1 MNFVSLLDSVF
12 DNLPDMLIY
21 NDSFNEIKHQ
31 VLDVFNGLNESE
43 KNNFSF
49 RVREDMVGDIVLDD
63 FENNVHVV
71 DENFSELCGIEFGN
85 EKLFFSVML
94 EDDNFKVSFMCSF
107 KGKHYKDISISLSI
121 DSQETS
127 WDILSVVKDE
137 NEFYYDYKHEF
148 FSLTNDK
155 KLVVSD
161 NVDEKEDL
169 DFSNFFGVSVEESRN
184 LRLNFASNRDYINRM
199 LANKDMKFFDQKYC
213 EDFVVFD
220 GPINANELGSL
231 FLGEELINVDG
242 ESKSRLDSIVSNI
255 VSHVGVDGE
264 LVVSHNLVMNVQ
276 AFVYLDYNVL
286 SSNGF
291 IVKNVDGVYTLFN
304 LNVND
309 QGVIVIPS
317 SISKDNLLSLY
328 NSSGNSEHTRELDE
342 FFGIVNV
349 KKLSQ

>member
-31 VLDVFNGLNESE
+31 VLDVFNGLDESE

-71 DENFSELCGIEFGN
+71 NENFSELCGIEFGN

-161 NVDEKEDL
+161 NVDEKENL
-169 DFSNFFGVSVEESRN
+169 DFSNFF
-184 LRLNFASNRDYINRM
+184 
-199 LANKDMKFFDQKYC
+199 
-213 EDFVVFD
+213 
-220 GPINANELGSL
+220 
-231 FLGEELINVDG
+231 
-242 ESKSRLDSIVSNI
+242 
-255 VSHVGVDGE
+255 
-264 LVVSHNLVMNVQ
+264 
-276 AFVYLDYNVL
+276 VL
-286 SSNGF
+286 
-291 IVKNVDGVYTLFN
+291 
-304 LNVND
+304 
-309 QGVIVIPS
+309 
-317 SISKDNLLSLY
+317 
-328 NSSGNSEHTRELDE
+328 
-342 FFGIVNV
+342 
-349 KKLSQ
+349 